1 MSFLDKFRFKK
12 SRLTSILAASALMLG
27 GSVIGGE
34 KSQPVKYE
42 KKQSAKHS
50 SIAEYPKRVDAYV
63 MRYLFTFLHNQEGF
77 VAHPYLD
84 GFNVAIGCG
93 LNVRDW
99 KDFKELD
106 FTDKNGKLLT
116 PAQKLAYYKQIL
128 RDRQVILSNLK
139 GKDIA
144 QALHKQYNLA
154 KFKMLFKYEAT
165 KPSLD
170 RALKKRIDACMKSV
184 KTKIGTEA
192 YYNLPPEAQVAI
204 LDMEFNLGSS
214 FMLSHIGKRKNI
226 RSAYPKFKAAV
237 MRCDFASMASE
248 CKRGGIGNRRNTAVQ
263 QLFLKC
269 GQMRF
274 PKYGTALK
282 DFEQKK
288 QAITR
293 LASTTR

>member
-12 SRLTSILAASALMLG
+12 SRLTSILAASALLLG
-27 GSVIGGE
+27 GSAIGGE

-42 KKQSAKHS
+42 KKQNTQNKT
-50 SIAEYPKRVDAYV
+50 IAEYPKQADAFV
-63 MRYLFTFLHNQEGF
+63 MRYLFNFLHNQEGF
-77 VAHPYLD
+77 VPHPYLD

-99 KDFKELD
+99 KDFNELD
-106 FTDKNGKLLT
+106 FVDKNGKLLT
-116 PAQKLAYYKQIL
+116 QAQKYAYHKQIL
-128 RDRQVILSNLK
+128 RDRQAILSKLK
-139 GKDIA
+139 GKDIP
-144 QALHKQYNLA
+144 QALREQYHLS

-165 KPSLD
+165 KPSLN
-170 RALKKRIDACMKSV
+170 RALQKRIEACMKSV
-184 KTKIGTEA
+184 KNKIGLEA
-192 YYNLPPEAQVAI
+192 YYNLPPQAQVAL

-214 FMLSHIGKRKNI
+214 FMQTYVGKRKNT

-237 MRCDFASMASE
+237 MCGDFQTMASE
-248 CKRGGIGNRRNTAVQ
+248 CKRGGIGNRRNMAVQ

-282 DFEQKK
+282 DFNRKQQAVKK
-288 QAITR
+288 QALATR
-293 LASTTR
+293 